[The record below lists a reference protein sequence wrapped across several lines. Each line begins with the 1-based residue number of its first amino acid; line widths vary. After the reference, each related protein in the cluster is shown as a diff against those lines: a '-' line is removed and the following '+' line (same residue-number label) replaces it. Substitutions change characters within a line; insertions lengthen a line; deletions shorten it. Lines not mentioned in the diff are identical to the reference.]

1 MALIRLWGKS
11 GVLRLPKNEHKEEFF
26 KAPSISCSISFPV
39 TPLLLENDVS
49 KDMVCLMWNLV
60 ERWDVN
66 YIYELSMDGIFFAGH
81 WKDTAQTTNCAYFF
95 FFFLVSSPAPAIF
108 LLFRY
113 FESHF
118 AWYNRRFKIM
128 WQIFSL
134 IQGQN
139 SCR

>member
-49 KDMVCLMWNLV
+49 KDMVCLMWNSV

-66 YIYELSMDGIFFAGH
+66 YIYELSMVASFSLAIEKIPH
-81 WKDTAQTTNCAYFF
+81 KQQIVHTCFF
-95 FFFLVSSPAPAIF
+95 FS
-108 LLFRY
+108 
-113 FESHF
+113 
-118 AWYNRRFKIM
+118 
-128 WQIFSL
+128 
-134 IQGQN
+134 
-139 SCR
+139 